1 MTKVISLMLLF
12 AFLTLADAQ
21 EENKDAKKA
30 PPSATVKKWID
41 AAAKK
46 DMKTLAK
53 LASRTTPER
62 SLKLIEEQGF
72 LNYQGTVKIV
82 HEEIK
87 GDRAVV
93 VYRLEN
99 REAVFTAKIRY
110 DVIVVV
116 REDKQWKVSEQGG
129 GVLEPG
135 EQPQR

>member
-1 MTKVISLMLLF
+1 MARVISLMIIF
-12 AFLTLADAQ
+12 VFLTPADAQ
-21 EENKDAKKA
+21 EESKDGKEAS
-30 PPSATVKKWID
+30 PSDTVKNWID

-46 DMKTLAK
+46 EMKTVAK
-53 LASRTTPER
+53 LASRATPKR
-62 SLKLIEEQGF
+62 SLKLIEDHGF

-99 REAVFTAKIRY
+99 QEAVLTAKIRY
-110 DVIVVV
+110 DVIVFV

-129 GVLEPG
+129 GVLEAG
-135 EQPQR
+135 EQPRR

>member
-1 MTKVISLMLLF
+1 MTKVISLMVLF

-21 EENKDAKKA
+21 EESKEGKKES
-30 PPSATVKKWID
+30 PSDTVTKWID
-41 AAAKK
+41 AAGKK
-46 DMKTLAK
+46 EMKTIAQ
-53 LASRTTPER
+53 LASKTMPKH

-72 LNYQGTVKIV
+72 LNYRGTVKIV

-99 REAVFTAKIRY
+99 REALFTAKVRY